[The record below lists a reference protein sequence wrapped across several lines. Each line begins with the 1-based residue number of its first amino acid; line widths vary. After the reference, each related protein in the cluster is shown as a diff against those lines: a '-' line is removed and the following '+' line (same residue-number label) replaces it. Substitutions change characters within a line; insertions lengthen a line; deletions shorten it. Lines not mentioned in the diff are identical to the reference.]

1 MKYKKFATKIRP
13 YIMTAPALAGIL
25 LFTIYPIIKL
35 IQLSLM
41 NTNML
46 NPSESRFIGLD
57 NYRKVLSRPDFHKS
71 LNNTV
76 VYTIAVV
83 LIITAIALLLAV
95 WLSEKKF
102 KAEPAGTGRRLLSPC
117 GIHCIHR
124 SDMALDDGTEF
135 RTV

>member
-1 MKYKKFATKIRP
+1 MKHKKFAAKIRP

-71 LNNTV
+71 LNNSV
-76 VYTIAVV
+76 V
-83 LIITAIALLLAV
+83 
-95 WLSEKKF
+95 
-102 KAEPAGTGRRLLSPC
+102 
-117 GIHCIHR
+117 
-124 SDMALDDGTEF
+124 
-135 RTV
+135 